1 MYDIPI
7 FRLQLIKEKGPDD
20 MCAILGPDD
29 AGNILIKHIGQEDRE
44 HFVIIMLDTRNK
56 LIGLHTVS
64 IGTLNTSLI
73 HPREVFK
80 APIISNAAT
89 IILGHNHPSG
99 DLEPSKEDH
108 DVTDRLK
115 EAGELLGI
123 RILDHIIVSDRS
135 YRSILN
141 P

>member
-1 MYDIPI
+1 
-7 FRLQLIKEKGPDD
+7 
-20 MCAILGPDD
+20 
-29 AGNILIKHIGQEDRE
+29 LIKHIGQEDRE

-64 IGTLNTSLI
+64 IGTLNANLI

-80 APIISNAAT
+80 APIISNAAS

-99 DLEPSKEDH
+99 DLEPSKEDY

-115 EAGELLGI
+115 KSGELLGI